1 MRRWLLLPTTARGG
15 PDGVRQPRRHTF
27 EIAGTPAIG
36 DLRAIAGSQT
46 AGLGGGLRT
55 AHFEGLGVLDNR
67 NSVLAFGPFRLFPAE
82 RRLEREGSPVRLG
95 GRALDL
101 LIVLVERAGEIVPNR
116 ALLATVWPD
125 VNVEESSLRFHIKN
139 LRKALGDTQSD
150 TRYVTNVPGRGYCF
164 AARVDRMPRGGQDRR
179 MGARAGRG
187 GREEQ
192 PACPRNRDRRPLG

>member
-1 MRRWLLLPTTARGG
+1 MR
-15 PDGVRQPRRHTF
+15 
-27 EIAGTPAIG
+27 
-36 DLRAIAGSQT
+36 
-46 AGLGGGLRT
+46 
-55 AHFEGLGVLDNR
+55 DNS

-101 LIVLVERAGEIVPNR
+101 LIFLVERAGEVVPHQT
-116 ALLATVWPD
+116 LLAGVWRD

-164 AARVDRMPRGGQDRR
+164 AAPGGSDGTGGQSAVGQRYGLPRG
-179 MGARAGRG
+179 ATCLSA
-187 GREEQ
+187 E
-192 PACPRNRDRRPLG
+192 P